1 MVRKGIEAGII
12 ETFAEVT
19 SGRDDDTFLCVGN
32 CCEPRGD
39 VAALLLA
46 LPSLHDSDRTWQ
58 WPAYCRRWL
67 SARRRGKPRLFV
79 FVDERNAYA
88 ENFSRCARF
97 LD

>member
-1 MVRKGIEAGII
+1 MQPAGILSEGAFPSNWHGKKKGIEAGII

-46 LPSLHDSDRTWQ
+46 LPNAVVAASTPVSCGNR
-58 WPAYCRRWL
+58 AVIAL
-67 SARRRGKPRLFV
+67 S
-79 FVDERNAYA
+79 
-88 ENFSRCARF
+88 
-97 LD
+97 